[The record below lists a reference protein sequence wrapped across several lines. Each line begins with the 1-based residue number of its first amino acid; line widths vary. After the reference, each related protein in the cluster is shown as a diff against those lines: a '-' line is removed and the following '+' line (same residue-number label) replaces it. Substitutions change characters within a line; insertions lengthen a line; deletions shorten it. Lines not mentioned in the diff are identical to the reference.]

1 MTIEEHTRVRD
12 HEKKP
17 LEYAEP
23 LPNTLCMT
31 MDVDCGVNDVTAVG
45 GRRIG
50 VEDLYAA
57 PTFERALPRY
67 LDLAAAHSMP
77 TTFFIVA
84 ASVSTPERKAMLR
97 RMAQEGHEIASH
109 TLTHPKNLGHCDPET
124 LRSEIAGAKRML
136 EDIIGAEVIGFRA
149 PGFFINNRVSDAL
162 REAGFR
168 YSSSVNNAIVYNA
181 TKLLFSLGRRFS
193 RQPNAFYHVEPGAL
207 LAPGYP
213 YSQHPASFWRRSDN
227 GGLLEIPTSTD
238 ALRLIPGVTF
248 ALDLMLPDWVRER
261 FLRLLIARTSFINIV
276 LHDFEFLQASD
287 FPSDT
292 PLPLTTS
299 LMTRM
304 DPSRNSAR
312 YCLVAAA
319 AQNKR
324 RIPLKALVAPDRAD
338 GGARM
343 AVAHDHA

>member
-1 MTIEEHTRVRD
+1 MKR
-12 HEKKP
+12 
-17 LEYAEP
+17 LAYAEP
-23 LPNTLCMT
+23 QPHTLCMT

-45 GRRIG
+45 GRQIG

-67 LDLAAAHSMP
+67 LDLAAAHSVP
-77 TTFFIVA
+77 TTFFMVA
-84 ASVSTPERKAMLR
+84 ASVSTPERKVLLR
-97 RMAQEGHEIASH
+97 RMAQAGHEIACH
-109 TLTHPKNLGHCDPET
+109 TLTHPKNLGHCDAET
-124 LRSEIAGAKRML
+124 LRGETAGAKRML
-136 EDIIGAEVIGFRA
+136 EDIIGAEVVGFRA
-149 PGFFINNRVSDAL
+149 PGFFINDRVSHAL

-181 TKLLFSLGRRFS
+181 TKLLFSLGRQLS
-193 RQPNAFYHVEPGAL
+193 RRPNAFYHVEPGAL

-213 YSQHPASFWRRSDN
+213 YSQHPASFWRRSAN

-238 ALRLIPGVTF
+238 ALRLIPSVTF
-248 ALDLMLPDWVRER
+248 ALDLMLPGWVRER
-261 FLRLLIARTSFINIV
+261 FLRLLIARSSLINIV

-287 FPSDT
+287 FPSET

-304 DPSRNSAR
+304 DPAKNSAR

-324 RIPLKALVAPDRAD
+324 RIPLKALVASERAD
-338 GGARM
+338 GGAKTAAAR
-343 AVAHDHA
+343 DHA

>member
-1 MTIEEHTRVRD
+1 M
-12 HEKKP
+12 KP
-17 LEYAEP
+17 FEYTEP
-23 LPNTLCMT
+23 PPNTLCMT

-45 GRRIG
+45 GRPIG
-50 VEDLYAA
+50 VEDIYAA

-67 LDLAAAHSMP
+67 LDLAAAHAIP

-84 ASVSTPERKAMLR
+84 ASVATPGRKALLR
-97 RMAQEGHEIASH
+97 RMAQAGHEIACH
-109 TLTHPKNLGHCDPET
+109 TMTHPKNIGHCDPET
-124 LRSEIAGAKRML
+124 LRSETAGAKRML
-136 EDIIGAEVIGFRA
+136 EDIIGAEVLGFRA
-149 PGFFINNRVSDAL
+149 PGFFINDRVSDAL
-162 REAGFR
+162 RQAGFR

-181 TKLLFSLGRRFS
+181 TKLLFSLGRRLS

-207 LAPGYP
+207 LAPAYP
-213 YSQHPASFWRRSDN
+213 YSQHPASFWRRSAN

-238 ALRLIPGVTF
+238 ALRLIPSVTF
-248 ALDLMLPDWVRER
+248 ALDLMLPDWMRER
-261 FLRLLIARTSFINIV
+261 FLRLLIARSSFINIV

-312 YCLVAAA
+312 YCLIAAA
-319 AQNKR
+319 ARNKH
-324 RIPLKALVAPDRAD
+324 RILLKALVASDQVE
-338 GGARM
+338 GGTEM
-343 AVAHDHA
+343 AVTNDHA